1 MRLNLLSFGP
11 PCTGVRGALIALGII
26 WAFSVLIA
34 IPTAVNFDIIDNNN
48 NHHNNHSN
56 DTDNEV
62 VDDHDDDHHDD
73 DAKEEEDHNEDHH
86 HASNHTDHTHVICE
100 STWNDLNTAVNS
112 LCVLFG
118 SFIVPLVSDSGYAR
132 NFNKGGRT

>member
-48 NHHNNHSN
+48 NHHNN
-56 DTDNEV
+56 TPI
-62 VDDHDDDHHDD
+62 
-73 DAKEEEDHNEDHH
+73 
-86 HASNHTDHTHVICE
+86 TRLWMT
-100 STWNDLNTAVNS
+100 TTTTTMMMM
-112 LCVLFG
+112 
-118 SFIVPLVSDSGYAR
+118 R
-132 NFNKGGRT
+132 RRRRTIMRTIITPATTLTTLT